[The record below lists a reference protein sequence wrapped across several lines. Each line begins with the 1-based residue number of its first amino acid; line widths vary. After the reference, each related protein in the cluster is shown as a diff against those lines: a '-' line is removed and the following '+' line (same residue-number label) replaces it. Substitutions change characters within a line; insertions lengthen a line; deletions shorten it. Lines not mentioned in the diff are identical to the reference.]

1 MGNIDG
7 DVIPKKILEI
17 LEMAL
22 PRDVPMTQ
30 EEKDLLRL
38 HLKEKGIVA
47 DKVTKKTQ
55 RKANAYEKQQNLIK
69 RKEVGKIMKE
79 NKEKEVKAV
88 DVEKAGFVKAVVEAM
103 ENIACAVAVDKAT
116 VFIRG
121 QEADFEVKVVMKKD
135 RLAVFDDAEGETA
148 E

>member
-1 MGNIDG
+1 MENI
-7 DVIPKKILEI
+7 IPKKILEI

-22 PRDVPMTQ
+22 PRDAPMTQ

-55 RKANAYEKQQNLIK
+55 KKANAYEKQQNLIR
-69 RKEVGKIMKE
+69 RKEVGRIMKE

-88 DVEKAGFVKAVVEAM
+88 DVEKALFVKAVVEAM
-103 ENIACAVAVDKAT
+103 EKVASAVAVDKAT
-116 VFIRG
+116 VFVRG
-121 QEADFEVKVVMKKD
+121 READFEVKVVMKKD
-135 RLAVFDDAEGETA
+135 KLAVFDEVETV